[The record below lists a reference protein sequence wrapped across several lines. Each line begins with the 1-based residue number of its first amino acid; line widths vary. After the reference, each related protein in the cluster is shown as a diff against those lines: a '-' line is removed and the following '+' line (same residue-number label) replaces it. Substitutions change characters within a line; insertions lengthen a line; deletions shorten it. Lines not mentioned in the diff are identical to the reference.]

1 MQNDRRIDHRAG
13 IGFAAATAVISGVA
27 VWVNAFGVQ
36 QVPDAILYTTLKN
49 GVAAAALAGI
59 LLAAAR
65 ARPRPG
71 SLPVTRPS
79 AASLVAVLVV
89 GMLGG
94 GLAFVLFFSGL
105 AQATAAG
112 AAFIQKTLFIW
123 VAVLAV
129 PMLGERLGLAQIAA
143 LGALL
148 AGQALIAPPRAL
160 GWGSGEWMILGAT
173 LIWAGEVI
181 LARRLLATVPP
192 LTLGVARLGI
202 GLIVLVGAV
211 VVGGRLGGL
220 AAISAQGW
228 AVIGLTGLLLA
239 AYVGTWF
246 EALRRA
252 PASLVTSILVGGAL
266 VTAAL
271 QAAAAG
277 RVPEFATVAGGA
289 LLLAGVVTVAWLA
302 ARRHPVPAAAT
313 EPAA

>member
-1 MQNDRRIDHRAG
+1 MQNDERADHRAG
-13 IGFAAATAVISGVA
+13 IGLAAATAVISGVA

-49 GVAAAALAGI
+49 GIAAAVLAGV

-65 ARPRPG
+65 VRPG
-71 SLPVTRPS
+71 PASVPVTRPS
-79 AASLVAVLVV
+79 TAAIVALLAV
-89 GMLGG
+89 GILGG

-123 VAVLAV
+123 VAILAV
-129 PMLGERLGLAQIAA
+129 PLLGERLGLAQLAA

-148 AGQALIAPPRAL
+148 AGQVLIAPPRAL
-160 GWGSGEWMILGAT
+160 GWGSGEWMILLAT

-181 LARRLLATVPP
+181 VARRLLATVPP

-211 VVGGRLGGL
+211 VAGGRLGGL
-220 AAISAQGW
+220 SAISAQGW

-239 AYVGTWF
+239 AYVATWF
-246 EALRRA
+246 AALRRA

-277 RVPEFATVAGGA
+277 RVPEPGTLAGGA
-289 LLLAGVVTVAWLA
+289 LLLAGVGSVAWFA
-302 ARRHPVPAAAT
+302 ARRRTPALEQAA
-313 EPAA
+313 